1 MDKSRRNFLITI
13 IAASIITGS
22 IFAFAFDHP
31 VKGDALDYDR
41 IGQNLAQGNG
51 FSLSQSSPY
60 TKTMYREPAYPVF
73 LALIYSIFGHNFAIV
88 KLLQIFIYVLS
99 CILLFYLALI
109 TFNEKI
115 ARISSAIFSIFPTC
129 ANYPSYLLTETFFT
143 CLLISAILILSLAL
157 ARGRPRFFFYSGV
170 LLGMSILCKAAMLLF
185 FIPIFFV
192 LYLKIKQGVLK
203 YFMIFLAGSLLVLT
217 PWMAR
222 NYLEFG
228 TFSITLRSG
237 TQLLYRA
244 QNLDNSLEK
253 IKATIVYSISERLGK
268 KIYPYWSD
276 NPADFLDKDL
286 NIIYKEEIELRQK
299 GYTDVDIDRLETRN
313 ALALIL
319 RRPAAYLMQSPLELI
334 KLSAFAHIPL
344 LNQPDVI
351 EKFDSFKNG
360 PLVMSM
366 VRGVFHLL
374 SYLIL
379 LLTVTGMWLGR
390 GEWRNWIL
398 MAVLIFYINVVHC
411 MLFASAR
418 YTVPLIP
425 FYLVFSSYAIVRII
439 ETSRINAKSR
449 SVKKA

>member
-1 MDKSRRNFLITI
+1 MDKSRRNFLIAI

-22 IFAFAFDHP
+22 VFAFGFDHP

-51 FSLSQSSPY
+51 FSLSQSCPY
-60 TKTMYREPAYPVF
+60 IKTMYREPAYPVF

-88 KLLQIFIYVLS
+88 KLLQIFIYALS

-109 TFNEKI
+109 VFNEKI
-115 ARISSAIFSIFPTC
+115 ARISSALFSIFATS
-129 ANYPSYLLTETFFT
+129 ANYPSYLLTETLFT
-143 CLLISAILILSLAL
+143 CLLISVILILSLAL
-157 ARGRPRFFFYSGV
+157 ARGRSRLFFYSGV

-185 FIPIFFV
+185 FIPIFLV

-203 YFMIFLAGSLLVLT
+203 YFMILLAGSLLVLT

-228 TFSITLRSG
+228 AFSITLRSG

-379 LLTVTGMWLGR
+379 LLTITGMWLSR

-398 MAVLIFYINVVHC
+398 MAGLIFYINAVHS

-425 FYLVFSSYAIVRII
+425 FYLIFTSHALVKILEKNKKNSLFSKG
-439 ETSRINAKSR
+439 NA
-449 SVKKA
+449 